1 MINSKVAIVGL
12 HRGGTSMTAGIVRAL
27 GAYMGDNPL
36 PPSDT
41 NPYGYFEDADIV
53 DMHNKIMGNQW
64 YFPKIE
70 FNKETRDEY
79 INLLYAKFGGRKAFA
94 IKDPRLCYMLPYFLD
109 SFDIADEV
117 KVIAVY
123 RDPWLAA
130 YSLAER
136 ERLKFSLALEIS
148 LNYTAAMVMSI
159 NGLGERLM
167 RIRYIDMLL
176 KPESSVLA
184 IAKFVGANPV
194 ESAAFQVIDRDL
206 AHWEQKQIDLW
217 NERDNG

>member
-1 MINSKVAIVGL
+1 MINRKVAIVGL
-12 HRGGTSMTAGIVRAL
+12 HRGGTSMVAGIVRAL
-27 GAYMGDNPL
+27 GAYMGNNLL
-36 PPSDT
+36 PPSKT
-41 NPYGYFEDADIV
+41 NPYGYFEDSDIV
-53 DMHNKIMGNQW
+53 NMHNKIMGDQW
-64 YFPKIE
+64 YFPQID
-70 FNKETRDEY
+70 FSKETKEEY
-79 INLLYAKFGGRKAFA
+79 ANLLYAKFGGRKTFA
-94 IKDPRLCYMLPYFLD
+94 IKDPRLCYLLPYFLE
-109 SFDIADEV
+109 SFDKPGDI

-136 ERLKFSLALEIS
+136 DSIGFGLSLEIS
-148 LNYTAAMVMSI
+148 LNYTAAMIMSV

-176 KPESSVLA
+176 KPESSVLS
-184 IAKFVGANPV
+184 IARFVGANPV
-194 ESAAFQVIDRDL
+194 EGDAFQVIDRSL